1 MKKMMATIL
10 LLSSAATFAN
20 TNCFNQVVDAFSKEN
35 PRFNIQSVQFNGT
48 IEANTSE
55 PFYMGDIWNGT
66 DKPLAIYTVESSF
79 MVPFTHAVLVD
90 ENCVVNKVIE
100 VGFGE

>member
-1 MKKMMATIL
+1 MKKIIAAIL

-20 TNCFNQVVDAFSKEN
+20 VNCFTQVVDAFSKEN
-35 PRFNIQSVQFNGT
+35 PRFIIQSINYAGT

-55 PFYMGDIWNGT
+55 PFYMGDISNNT
-66 DKPLAIYTVESSF
+66 EKPLSIYTVESSF

-90 ENCVVNKVIE
+90 EKCQVNKVIE